1 MLPWPRLPRQAMTR
15 CFNTTSTSPV
25 TSPNRNDV
33 NAVVAAETAI
43 GGVNTISAVPVS
55 NAVSMICTVPTIS
68 IASAIS
74 AVTVIG
80 AIAAVVVG
88 LSTAPSIAQESAKKK
103 AAYPPRM
110 AGCREDVYKTVGDT
124 KLKLYIFSPAAPRK
138 APAIVFFFGGGWRSG
153 TPQQFEMQCRR
164 LADRGM
170 VAITADYRVES
181 RQGVKPTQCL
191 ADARSAIRWVRSRA
205 EQLGI
210 DPQRIAAG
218 GGSAGGHLAAATA
231 FIRDFDE
238 PAEDRSVS
246 AEPNALVLFNPALV
260 LAPLE
265 GFDAS
270 GFGVRV
276 PEEKLGAK
284 PERLSPA
291 HHVARNAPPTIIFH
305 GREDTTV
312 PYASAE
318 AFTARMKSLGN
329 RCELVGFDG
338 QKHGFFNNG
347 EPKEKTLAEA
357 DRFLVSLG
365 WLTPK

>member
-1 MLPWPRLPRQAMTR
+1 MQVLKMSSIFP
-15 CFNTTSTSPV
+15 TSPMAEARKGMRP
-25 TSPNRNDV
+25 TSAWLV
-33 NAVVAAETAI
+33 AVILFAAAAF
-43 GGVNTISAVPVS
+43 AVPAGS
-55 NAVSMICTVPTIS
+55 QAL
-68 IASAIS
+68 
-74 AVTVIG
+74 G
-80 AIAAVVVG
+80 
-88 LSTAPSIAQESAKKK
+88 QEAKRAK

-110 AGCREDVYKTVGDT
+110 EGCRVETYKTVGDS
-124 KLKLYIFSPAAPRK
+124 KLNLYIFSPAKPK
-138 APAIVFFFGGGWRSG
+138 DSPAIVFFFGGGWRSG

-164 LADRGM
+164 LAERGM

-191 ADARSAIRWVRSRA
+191 ADARSAIRWVRSHA
-205 EQLGI
+205 EKLGI

-238 PAEDRSVS
+238 PGEDRSVS
-246 AEPNALVLFNPALV
+246 ADPNALVLFNPALV
-260 LAPLE
+260 LAPIE
-265 GFDAS
+265 GFDAR

-276 PEEKLGAK
+276 PEDKLGTK

-318 AFTARMKSLGN
+318 AFTAKMKALGN

-365 WLTPK
+365 WLPGTIAAKPAPTP